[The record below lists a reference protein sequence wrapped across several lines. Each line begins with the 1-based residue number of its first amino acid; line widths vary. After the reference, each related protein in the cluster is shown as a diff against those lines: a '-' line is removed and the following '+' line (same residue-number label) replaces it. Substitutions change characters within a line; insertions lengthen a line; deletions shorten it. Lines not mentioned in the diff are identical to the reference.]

1 MFFVNNNEYI
11 ERLNICKSCEN
22 FHSKFKVCNKCGCFM
37 PAKCKLSKSK
47 CPKNFWTESTSLA
60 NGSMSSHMG
69 FAKIMN

>member
-47 CPKNFWTESTSLA
+47 CPKNFWTESTSNIEVEPNDINIA
-60 NGSMSSHMG
+60 N
-69 FAKIMN
+69 